1 MIRRPPRATRTDTLF
16 PYTTLFRSP
25 DGTAGS
31 EWLVAPGPPCLR
43 RRRRNG
49 PLPLDAHQ
57 RAGEG
62 FRLERPEVVGALADA
77 DRVHRQALALG
88 QCHDDAAARRAVQL
102 GDDQAG
108 HVHPLAERL
117 DLLVGVLAAGSS
129 EERR

>member
-77 DRVHRQALALG
+77 DRVHRPALALG
-88 QCHDDAAARRAVQL
+88 QRPAHAAARPAVQP
-102 GDDQAG
+102 GDDPAG
-108 HVHPLAERL
+108 HVPHPAARLGLPVGGLA
-117 DLLVGVLAAGSS
+117 DGPVPPQ
-129 EERR
+129 